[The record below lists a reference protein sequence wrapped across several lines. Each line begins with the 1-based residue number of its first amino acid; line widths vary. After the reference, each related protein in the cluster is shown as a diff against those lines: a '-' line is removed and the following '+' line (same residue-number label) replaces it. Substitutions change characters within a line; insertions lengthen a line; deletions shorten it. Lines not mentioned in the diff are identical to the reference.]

1 MRKIL
6 ILIVSIIMLV
16 ILTACG
22 VSEIDDKY
30 NDYYEI
36 FVRAFYDSDGDGK
49 GDLQGVIQKLDYLN
63 NGKNDGKSLGI
74 TGIWFMP
81 LSPSPTYHKY
91 DVTDYMDIDPEYGTL
106 EDFEE
111 LLREC
116 KKRGISVI
124 IDLVLNHSSSRH
136 PWFLSAKE
144 SLAIDPCG
152 AAICTYEELCREHNK
167 YIGYYNFYN
176 EPGHGRT
183 NNRMPSGWYYEAF
196 FWGEM
201 PDLNLANED
210 LQIEIEEIAKFW
222 LEMGVDGFRLDA
234 VQHFFDERT
243 AENVEFL
250 NWFMDVCRL
259 YNEDVYVVAEVWNNA
274 VTITRYY
281 SSTVDSFFNF
291 PFAENDG
298 YIRSSVLNGTGERLA
313 KRIADWQSTIRG
325 RNPDAID
332 APFLSN
338 HDNNRSIDYFRDM
351 ESAKLAA
358 SIYLLMPG
366 NPFIYY
372 GEEIGMTGSGRDEN
386 KRQPMVWSVT
396 DKTGIPRSVPDT
408 EQRQSLN
415 AGVYEQLDDPDSLI
429 NHYIAVLSA
438 KRKHP
443 EIARG
448 TVTAHETGVRQ
459 ICFYEAEYN
468 GKTVYIAHNLS
479 AEEQTYTL
487 PDGITNL
494 KITDTIYPKNGT
506 STLSKTAD
514 SFTITIAPYGTIIMR

>member
-1 MRKIL
+1 MKKIL
-6 ILIVSIIMLV
+6 ILILCLAALFIVFITSCSQS
-16 ILTACG
+16 AG
-22 VSEIDDKY
+22 GDKY
-30 NDYYEI
+30 RDYYEI
-36 FVRAFYDSDGDGK
+36 FVRTFYDSDGDGK
-49 GDLQGVIQKLDYLN
+49 GDLQGVIEKLDYLN
-63 NGKNDGKSLGI
+63 NGKNDGKSLQI

-91 DVTDYMDIDPEYGTL
+91 DVTDYMEIDPEYGTM

-116 KKRGISVI
+116 GKRGINVI

-136 PWFLSAKE
+136 PWFLSARE

-152 AAICTYEELCREHNK
+152 AEVCIYEDLCREHNK
-167 YIGYYNFYN
+167 HVGYYNFHN
-176 EPGHGRT
+176 EPGPGRT
-183 NNRMPSGWYYEAF
+183 SNRMPSGWFYEAF

-201 PDLNLANED
+201 PDLNLTNED
-210 LQIEIEEIAKFW
+210 LLVEIEEIVEFW
-222 LEMGVDGFRLDA
+222 LGKGVGGFRLDA

-250 NWFMDVCRL
+250 NWFMEICRK

-298 YIRSSVLNGTGERLA
+298 HIRSSILNSTGERLA
-313 KRIADWQSTIRG
+313 KRIADWQSTIRD

-338 HDNNRSIDYFRDM
+338 HDNNRSIDYFKDL

-358 SIYLLMPG
+358 SVYLLMPG

-386 KRQPMVWSVT
+386 KRQPMVWSVNDSFGMT
-396 DKTGIPRSVPDT
+396 RRVPDT
-408 EQRQSLN
+408 EQRQSLD
-415 AGVYEQLDDPDSLI
+415 AGVFEQLEDPGSLL
-429 NHYIAVLSA
+429 NHYIAVLAA
-438 KRKHP
+438 KRNHP

-448 TVTAHETGVRQ
+448 EVTAYETGVRQ
-459 ICFYEAEYN
+459 ICFYGVEYN
-468 GKTVYIAHNLS
+468 GKTVYIVHNLS
-479 AEEQTYTL
+479 DTEQTFELPQETSPKSIANTL
-487 PDGITNL
+487 HPAGGES
-494 KITDTIYPKNGT
+494 KINGT
-506 STLSKTAD
+506 
-514 SFTITIAPYGTIIMR
+514 TITIAARGTLIMR